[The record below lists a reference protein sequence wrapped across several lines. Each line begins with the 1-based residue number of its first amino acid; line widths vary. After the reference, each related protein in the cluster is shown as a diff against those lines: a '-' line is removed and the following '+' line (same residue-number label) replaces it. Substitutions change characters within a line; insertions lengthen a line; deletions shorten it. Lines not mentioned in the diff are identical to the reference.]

1 MASGA
6 PSSSTAKGPSRW
18 LSRREQESD
27 RQEGTGKWWR
37 GTQSSCTPRAR
48 FQLSRALPSARLLSF
63 SHILATSNACL
74 HAQPALHQAQVFA
87 KPELGY
93 ALAASCR
100 RCGVFLGL
108 YFTGAE
114 PPAECSRRE
123 PRLVNGPGLPAGS
136 LLLPRAFIVRCAQV
150 TLRERE
156 RRRSDDAAYVAM
168 SSRASHAACDSPMP
182 DAGAAAAV
190 AAVAKFG
197 AAAPAGA
204 APAAV
209 SRPHSRD
216 PSPAAVAATSRSRR
230 SRWMGFGLSMLGV
243 RTNVS
248 ADEEAHA
255 AVGPGGVEAEAG
267 EEGAAAGSGLA
278 QQSQGDSEDWGG
290 DSPMRDVDGDG
301 MGGDGGGGGGGGGG
315 VDAGEMEGDNG
326 SMDDEAWIQSM
337 GADEA
342 GQDQLP
348 EAKDEAAGCVAE
360 PTEGAA
366 SMGAAEPASR
376 EDKLAD
382 AGCGGELA
390 ASVCSAAPVADAAG
404 AAEPDTAASPLLP
417 PALPWGI
424 RSHVKEIRCAA
435 KGSSDVGG
443 GAPACRCS
451 GATFLGC
458 AFSSLYPRGPL

>member
-1 MASGA
+1 V
-6 PSSSTAKGPSRW
+6 
-18 LSRREQESD
+18 Q
-27 RQEGTGKWWR
+27 
-37 GTQSSCTPRAR
+37 
-48 FQLSRALPSARLLSF
+48 
-63 SHILATSNACL
+63 
-74 HAQPALHQAQVFA
+74 
-87 KPELGY
+87 
-93 ALAASCR
+93 
-100 RCGVFLGL
+100 
-108 YFTGAE
+108 
-114 PPAECSRRE
+114 

-435 KGSSDVGG
+435 KGSRMSVGERPRAAALGPRFWDVRSLHFIPGVR
-443 GAPACRCS
+443 CRQ
-451 GATFLGC
+451 GF
-458 AFSSLYPRGPL
+458 